1 MHACG
6 AARLQRGGSR
16 GEIHRA
22 KRVINL
28 QIRAKDGMYYAI
40 NYCPLLGTG
49 SICIGFFGMQVIRGG
64 WQRMTSLPEL
74 SVWRGVVYKKKK
86 KKKERARFPNS
97 DLEPGVSAIQPYII
111 SLIFISFVFFF
122 FFSSLLLRLFFSLG
136 QLCCQRLHTFCFSM

>member
-16 GEIHRA
+16 GEIYQA

-28 QIRAKDGMYYAI
+28 QIRAKDGTYYAI

-49 SICIGFFGMQVIRGG
+49 SICIEFFGMQVIRGG

-74 SVWRGVVYKKKK
+74 SVWRGVGYKKKK
-86 KKKERARFPNS
+86 KRRNVHGFQTLILN
-97 DLEPGVSAIQPYII
+97 LE
-111 SLIFISFVFFF
+111 SLQFNRISFLLFSFLFFF
-122 FFSSLLLRLFFSLG
+122 LFLAPCCSGYFSV
-136 QLCCQRLHTFCFSM
+136 